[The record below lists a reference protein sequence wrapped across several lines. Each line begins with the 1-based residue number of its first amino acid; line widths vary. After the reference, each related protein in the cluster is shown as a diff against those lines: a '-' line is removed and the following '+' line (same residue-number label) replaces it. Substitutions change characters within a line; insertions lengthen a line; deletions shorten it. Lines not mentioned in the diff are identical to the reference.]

1 MEGKKDRIYSLAIS
15 VISTATGLEDSS
27 LFAPRCAEL
36 YDYFWNNPD
45 DIIRDDGVSF
55 HVGTAFYFYARSINN
70 QETEKYRFAALVSFL
85 NLYRTLMAQNMQSCI
100 AAHRLQLLITSDTQ
114 FFPVSLMETMYKVR
128 QLLDENSDN
137 VFDKI
142 ETLKSFINFFLSQFI
157 IGAGAVELLTQDE
170 QKAFKVYFDTI
181 AVEIKKCSP
190 DIKRQNIIKGNKV
203 MNALC
208 EDFQEKI
215 DMIRFL
221 GAI

>member
-1 MEGKKDRIYSLAIS
+1 MDEKKDRIYSLAIS
-15 VISTATGLEDSS
+15 VMSSATGLEDPS

-45 DIIRDDGVSF
+45 DIIRDDGVNF
-55 HVGTAFYFYARSINN
+55 HVGSAFYFYVRSINN
-70 QETEKYRFAALVSFL
+70 QDTEKYRFAALVSFL
-85 NLYRTLMAQNMQSCI
+85 NLYQALMAQNMQSCM
-100 AAHRLQLLITSDTQ
+100 AAHRLQLLISSDTQ
-114 FFPVSLMETMYKVR
+114 FFPASLMGTMYKVR

-142 ETLKSFINFFLSQFI
+142 ETLKSFINYFLSQFI
-157 IGAGAVELLTQDE
+157 IGTGAVGLLTQDE
-170 QKAFKVYFDTI
+170 QKAFKIYFDTI
-181 AVEIKKCSP
+181 AIEIKKCSP
-190 DIKRQNIIKGNKV
+190 DARRKNIIKGNQV

-215 DMIRFL
+215 NIVRFL

>member
-1 MEGKKDRIYSLAIS
+1 
-15 VISTATGLEDSS
+15 
-27 LFAPRCAEL
+27 
-36 YDYFWNNPD
+36 
-45 DIIRDDGVSF
+45 
-55 HVGTAFYFYARSINN
+55 
-70 QETEKYRFAALVSFL
+70 
-85 NLYRTLMAQNMQSCI
+85 
-100 AAHRLQLLITSDTQ
+100 
-114 FFPVSLMETMYKVR
+114 MYKVR
-128 QLLDENSDN
+128 QLLDGNSDN

-181 AVEIKKCSP
+181 AIEIKKCSP
-190 DIKRQNIIKGNKV
+190 DTKRQNIIKGNKV